1 MQKTI
6 MGIDIETVPQREYAE
21 LSPTVKEWVDK
32 KLLKINA
39 SKEEEDVWDYNKLAS
54 LDGDL
59 GKVICISMGLYDEE
73 TDSIRL
79 KSVIHKDEEAVL
91 TGFNDV
97 IENFR
102 GDYLH
107 YNGLSFDIPFL
118 LQRYANN
125 RIEEADGRL
134 NTLARYRTS
143 PHFDLMQIWANWD
156 YTKVKPLNVLA
167 NIVEMPNP
175 KDELDGSMVFQY
187 FKDGKLDAI
196 KQYCEFD
203 TATVMN
209 LYRRLI
215 EKQPVIP
222 LERYEFSG

>member
-1 MQKTI
+1 
-6 MGIDIETVPQREYAE
+6 MGIDIETIPQREYSE

-73 TDSIRL
+73 TETIRL
-79 KSVIHKDEEAVL
+79 KSVVDTDEKAVL
-91 TGFNDV
+91 NGFNAV

-107 YNGLSFDIPFL
+107 YNGLGFDIPFL
-118 LQRYANN
+118 LQRYAYN
-125 RIEEADGRL
+125 RIPEADSRL
-134 NTLARYRTS
+134 NSLARYRTS

-156 YTKVKPLNVLA
+156 YTKIKPLNVLA
-167 NIVEMPNP
+167 NIVGMPNP
-175 KDELDGSMVFQY
+175 KDELDGSMVYQY
-187 FKDGKLDAI
+187 FKEGKLDAI

-203 TATVMN
+203 TATVVN
-209 LYRRLI
+209 LHHRLI

-222 LERYEFSG
+222 LERYEFSGMIS